1 MRPRRTATAPAADLV
16 RSEVY
21 TILDHYLVITN
32 LAEGLWT
39 LSMDGKPV
47 PGAYASQAEAWV
59 AGVTA
64 ADQLDR
70 LRPRPVDS
78 PGAAPGVAA
87 VAGRGGLRGKGP

>member
-1 MRPRRTATAPAADLV
+1 MRPRRTATAPASDLV

-32 LAEGLWT
+32 PAEGLWT

-47 PGAYASQAEAWV
+47 PGAFASLAEAWV

-64 ADQLDR
+64 ADQHDR

-78 PGAAPGVAA
+78 PGAAPVA
-87 VAGRGGLRGKGP
+87 VGAGRRGLRGKGP